1 MIALDGETL
10 EAIVR
15 LMGDDVPAGFEG
27 SAMLRYGPDS
37 VWAGTEP
44 YEGPCLHDVH
54 WGVQC
59 GSCPYGGE
67 CGPFPSTFELL
78 VLDYLAATGRRPVDL
93 DPDATDERRG
103 LEELPF

>member
-1 MIALDGETL
+1 MIALDRDAL
-10 EAIVR
+10 EAVIR
-15 LMGDDVPAGFEG
+15 LMGDDVPAGFEELATLNYGPG
-27 SAMLRYGPDS
+27 SA
-37 VWAGTEP
+37 WAETEP
-44 YEGPCLHDVH
+44 YDGPCPHDAC

-59 GSCPYGGE
+59 GSCPHGGE

>member
-1 MIALDGETL
+1 MIALDGDAL
-10 EAIVR
+10 GAIVR
-15 LMGDDVPAGFEG
+15 LMGDDVPDGFGELATLNYGPG
-27 SAMLRYGPDS
+27 SA
-37 VWAGTEP
+37 WAETEP
-44 YEGPCLHDVH
+44 YDGPCPHDAC

-59 GSCPYGGE
+59 GSCPHGGE

>member
-1 MIALDGETL
+1 MIALDRCALET
-10 EAIVR
+10 IVR
-15 LMGDDVPAGFEG
+15 LMGDDVPAGFEELATLSYGPG
-27 SAMLRYGPDS
+27 SA
-37 VWAGTEP
+37 WAETEP
-44 YEGPCLHDVH
+44 YDGPCPHDAC
-54 WGVQC
+54 WEVQC
-59 GSCPYGGE
+59 GSCPHGGE

>member
-1 MIALDGETL
+1 MIALDGDAL
-10 EAIVR
+10 GAIVR
-15 LMGDDVPAGFEG
+15 LMGDDVPAGFEELATLNYGPG
-27 SAMLRYGPDS
+27 SA
-37 VWAGTEP
+37 WTETEP
-44 YEGPCLHDVH
+44 YDGPCPHDAC

-59 GSCPYGGE
+59 GSCPHGGE